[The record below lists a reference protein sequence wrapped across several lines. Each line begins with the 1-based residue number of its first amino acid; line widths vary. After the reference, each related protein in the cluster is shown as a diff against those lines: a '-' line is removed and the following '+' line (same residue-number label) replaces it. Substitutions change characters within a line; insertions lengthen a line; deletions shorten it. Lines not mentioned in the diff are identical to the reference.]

1 MNRRG
6 LLLASETLKIVIAV
20 ICIGFLIY
28 FLTSLYFTNVKNKNF
43 EKAEASLN
51 LIESEVERI
60 SEGGEF
66 REDGLNVPSPSG
78 WYLWSFIEDKPLSCL
93 NQNCLCICDDILGSF
108 LNGQERQRNKCQE
121 EGICLIVENL
131 KGFDKIKIERD
142 GTFVLIKEVENLI
155 EVSEIK

>member
-93 NQNCLCICDDILGSF
+93 NQNCLCICDNVWANFFD
-108 LNGQERQRNKCQE
+108 RQIKKCDK
-121 EGICLIVENL
+121 EGVCLIVENL
-131 KGFDKIKIERD
+131 KGFDKIKIKND
-142 GTFVLIKEVENLI
+142 GTFVLIKEVEGLI